1 MNHEEKGA
9 HIPNEL
15 LCTTIG
21 KIYSRETG
29 DASSS
34 HISYVIKRTN
44 LSTPVVLGALYL
56 AVSAREKAAQYV
68 GRLRE
73 EMEVHLLRRD
83 HLNKK
88 IDLCLKLCGNA
99 STLFYISL
107 IISSKY
113 MVDRAY
119 GNKTWSNVLMMDRKQ
134 INDYERVLL
143 HVFNHK
149 IDITEE
155 TIRTVLEKVQST
167 RAPPLKKEGK
177 LTQTL
182 KKIIS
187 CLFPSK

>member
-1 MNHEEKGA
+1 MDQEEKGA
-9 HIPNEL
+9 HLPNEI
-15 LCTTIG
+15 LCATIG

-68 GRLRE
+68 GKLRE
-73 EMEVHLLRRD
+73 EIEVHHLRKEY
-83 HLNKK
+83 LSKK
-88 IDLCLKLCGNA
+88 IELCLKLCGNA

-143 HVFNHK
+143 HIFDHQ
-149 IDITEE
+149 IEITEQ
-155 TIRTVLEKVQST
+155 TIRTVLEKVQNS

-177 LTQTL
+177 LAQTL
-182 KKIIS
+182 RRIVS
-187 CLFPSK
+187 CLFPKK